1 MALDIRI
8 PAGKKIIQENVN
20 QPVKE
25 EFLKT
30 KESDAVLVAIDN
42 YKKTDMSMNPKKR
55 ETILKLFDTIAE
67 IESRSRNIISEE
79 EDSTA
84 KGYFQFNDPSIPTAI
99 NRYKNLTNTS
109 PEWLNNLE
117 KNKNIMAL
125 DYDQQKALAIANIA
139 FQEGDTI
146 NDMDKIASSG
156 QVIGNQDV
164 YDLYMNYHHTK
175 SGTKESQQRAKKNA
189 YEILG
194 LFDTT
199 LKQKPEI
206 PKGLK

>member
-1 MALDIRI
+1 MLRWKFGEQIMA
-8 PAGKKIIQENVN
+8 
-20 QPVKE
+20 KE

-42 YKKTDMSMNPKKR
+42 YKKTKISMNSKKR
-55 ETILKLFDTIAE
+55 ETILKVFDTIAE
-67 IESRSRNIISEE
+67 IESRGRNIISEE
-79 EDSTA
+79 KTSTA

-99 NRYKNLTNTS
+99 TRYKNLTKTS

-146 NDMDKIASSG
+146 KDMDRIATSG
-156 QVIGNQDV
+156 QIIGNQDV

-175 SGTKESQQRAKKNA
+175 SGTEEAQKKAKKNA

-194 LFDTT
+194 LFDTV
-199 LKQKPEI
+199 LKQKPQI
-206 PKGLK
+206 PTGLK